1 MTYTNKELLNKVMD
15 AINES
20 EKKDRQLKVLTR
32 LIIKSL
38 SQKTFEKLREKGNIF
53 LFKVEDFNGDLNQW
67 LDKGL
72 TFDDIIE
79 LISREVGRYVDCET
93 KSDL

>member
-38 SQKTFEKLREKGNIF
+38 SQKTLDNLSEKGNIF
-53 LFKVEDFNGDLNQW
+53 LFKVEDFNGDLNYW

-79 LISREVGRYVDCET
+79 LISREIGSYVNDKT